1 MKHSSPIDRIYCAVD
16 TPSLS
21 DALLLADL
29 LYEEVGGIKLGKEF
43 FTANGPEGVNK
54 VAACGHK
61 IFLDLKYHDIPATVS
76 GAISAATN
84 TPCSFLTVHAS
95 GGAGMLEAAVTAA
108 ARSKTKAPRILAVT
122 VLTSLDDDD
131 LSSVGQKTP
140 VSDQVRRLA
149 RLAKKCGVDGVV
161 CSPQEVIDLRA
172 EIGDEMVLVVP
183 GVRPQWAVADDQKR
197 FMTPY
202 QAIEAG
208 ADYLVVGR
216 SITRAGDPVDATRR
230 IVSEITDA
238 LS

>member
-1 MKHSSPIDRIYCAVD
+1 M
-16 TPSLS
+16 
-21 DALLLADL
+21 
-29 LYEEVGGIKLGKEF
+29 
-43 FTANGPEGVNK
+43 
-54 VAACGHK
+54 
-61 IFLDLKYHDIPATVS
+61 
-76 GAISAATN
+76 
-84 TPCSFLTVHAS
+84 
-95 GGAGMLEAAVTAA
+95 
-108 ARSKTKAPRILAVT
+108 
-122 VLTSLDDDD
+122 
-131 LSSVGQKTP
+131 
-140 VSDQVRRLA
+140 RRLA